1 MARVK
6 PFEGLRP
13 IPEKVSEVTSPPY
26 DVLSSEEAREKAK
39 GNPCSFLHVV
49 KPEIDLDPS
58 IDVCDPAV
66 YEKGAENLRRLIDE
80 GIMVQD
86 PKPNFYIYKL
96 RMGDREQIGLVAGA
110 SVEEYDQNRIK
121 KHEFTRK
128 DKEQDRVNHIDHL
141 NAQTGPVFLTYRS
154 SELIDRLIEKGMERD
169 PVYDFVGDYDVQH
182 TFYVVDDENLVQ
194 EIQDG
199 FADIDALY
207 VADGHHRS
215 ASASR
220 VQKARI
226 KKNPNHTG
234 EEEYNYFLSVIFPD
248 SQMLIM
254 DYNRAVKDLNNR
266 SVEEVLSLI
275 SEKFEV
281 NPSSSCCEGAESCGE
296 GAFKPRKM
304 HEFGMYLMGKWYCLT
319 AKDGSF
325 EASNP
330 IENLDVSILQKNL
343 LEPVLDIGDP
353 RTDNRISF
361 VGGIRGLSE
370 LEKLVDS
377 GEYGVAFALYPT
389 SIEQLLSVADADK
402 VMPPKSTW
410 FEPKLRSG
418 VVVHLLD

>member
-1 MARVK
+1 MVRVK
-6 PFEGLRP
+6 PFAALRP

-26 DVLSSEEAREKAK
+26 DVLNSEEARKKAE
-39 GNPCSFLHVV
+39 GNPDSFLHVV

-58 IDVCDPAV
+58 MDLYDPAV
-66 YEKGAENLRRLIDE
+66 YEKGAENLARLIDE

-86 PKPNFYIYKL
+86 AKPNFYIYKL

-110 SVEEYDQNRIK
+110 SVEDYDQNLIK
-121 KHEFTRK
+121 KHEFTRS
-128 DKEQDRVNHIDHL
+128 DKEQDRMNHIDHL

-154 SELIDRLIEKGMERD
+154 SELIDRLMEKGMDTD

-182 TFYVVDDENLVQ
+182 TVYVVDDDELIQ
-194 EIQDG
+194 KIQDG
-199 FADIDALY
+199 FAGIDALY

-215 ASASR
+215 ASASH
-220 VQKARI
+220 VQKARMD
-226 KKNPNHTG
+226 KNPDHTG
-234 EEEYNYFLSVIFPD
+234 EEEYNFFLSVIFPD

-266 SVEEVLSLI
+266 SVDETLSLI
-275 SEKFEV
+275 SEKFDV
-281 NPSSSCCEGAESCGE
+281 SPCSEGSDSCGE
-296 GAFKPRKM
+296 GAFRPGKM
-304 HEFGMYLMGKWYCLT
+304 HEFGMYLMGRWYCIT

-325 EASNP
+325 DGSNL
-330 IENLDVSILQKNL
+330 IERLDVSILQNNL
-343 LEPVLDIGDP
+343 LAPVLGIGDP

-370 LEKLVDS
+370 LERLVDS
-377 GEYGVAFALYPT
+377 GEYSVAFAMYPT
-389 SIEQLLSVADADK
+389 SIDQLLSVADADM